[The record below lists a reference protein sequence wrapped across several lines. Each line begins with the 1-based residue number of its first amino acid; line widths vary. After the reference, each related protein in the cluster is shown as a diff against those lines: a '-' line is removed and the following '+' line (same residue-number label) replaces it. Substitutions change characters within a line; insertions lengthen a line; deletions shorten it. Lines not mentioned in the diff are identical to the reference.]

1 MLELKR
7 KKHGT
12 KETTS
17 TASELLWKQNECKA
31 GCEVK
36 IPGQSRKSELEAQQ
50 FRNREFSRRKK

>member
-1 MLELKR
+1 MGQRGLHSQPLNYFESK
-7 KKHGT
+7 
-12 KETTS
+12 TS
-17 TASELLWKQNECKA
+17 VKQ